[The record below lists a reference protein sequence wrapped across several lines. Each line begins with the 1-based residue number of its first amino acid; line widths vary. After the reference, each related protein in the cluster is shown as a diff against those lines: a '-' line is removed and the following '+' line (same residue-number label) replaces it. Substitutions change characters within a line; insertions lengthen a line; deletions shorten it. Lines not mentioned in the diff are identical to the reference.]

1 MEAEIKDTDYESH
14 AVNHYQMAIHCETN
28 SAARNESL
36 QDHAVIPSNFV
47 QKLKNHL
54 TLATASITKLDQKL
68 LDN

>member
-1 MEAEIKDTDYESH
+1 MEAGIKDTDYESH
-14 AVNHYQMAIHCETN
+14 AVNHDQTANHCETN
-28 SAARNESL
+28 SAGRNESL